1 MAILYLAFYASFGF
15 YHVLS
20 QSLAFV
26 IMALVTALGGA
37 LALRYGAPAMAA
49 LALIGG
55 YLTPLLVSTGE
66 DHPIFYFGYIL
77 LLDLGAAALVRARK
91 WLGLELLALCATA
104 LLYAI
109 WFADRFSAGKETL
122 ATIFVL
128 LFYVLFLIAEQPAV
142 VIAAQALGAVV
153 MAFIWPSNA
162 VSYLALGTVMGAAG
176 LETAVRRK
184 IPRLAVGAVTGFWL
198 IWEPFWA
205 TIVVGIRSFF
215 AHRLPKA
222 ASAECGP
229 VGSFSVKLDT
239 GTSGIAAK
247 VVVVIPFLMS
257 VLPTRITR
265 TPLPSSTRSRSGNAA
280 PPCETR

>member
-1 MAILYLAFYASFGF
+1 MTSALEALSASSVSRLTPASTDPAPPGDVEVSVPVTTPMGSIYAIDRPPVNARARATAASRGR
-15 YHVLS
+15 
-20 QSLAFV
+20 
-26 IMALVTALGGA
+26 ALGPGRGASGRSTPRRERDQWKVSGA
-37 LALRYGAPAMAA
+37 LAVECGPLEDGTKPSFTRVLNGRCRWRPPADRGTLRVMMAA
-49 LALIGG
+49 L
-55 YLTPLLVSTGE
+55 LTRCETRLRP
-66 DHPIFYFGYIL
+66 PP
-77 LLDLGAAALVRARK
+77 AALTRPASYTWTRRIAVLRDTLR
-91 WLGLELLALCATA
+91 LTIRTGHPVTA
-104 LLYAI
+104 
-109 WFADRFSAGKETL
+109 
-122 ATIFVL
+122 
-128 LFYVLFLIAEQPAV
+128 
-142 VIAAQALGAVV
+142 
-153 MAFIWPSNA
+153 M
-162 VSYLALGTVMGAAG
+162 TV
-176 LETAVRRK
+176 
-184 IPRLAVGAVTGFWL
+184 FWL
-198 IWEPFWA
+198 IWAPFWA